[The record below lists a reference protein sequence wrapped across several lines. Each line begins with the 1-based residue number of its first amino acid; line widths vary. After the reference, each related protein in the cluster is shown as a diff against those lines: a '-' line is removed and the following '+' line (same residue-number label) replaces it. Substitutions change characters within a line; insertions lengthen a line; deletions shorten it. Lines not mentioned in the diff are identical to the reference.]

1 MRRAR
6 IGKRRDASS
15 AGKDIAIAGPA
26 KAVYFA
32 RRPRRNTDELIVLLF
47 SPAAGESLILP

>member
-32 RRPRRNTDELIVLLF
+32 RHPRRNTDELIVFLF